1 MRLGK
6 QVEVVEGWKPFS
18 REDMDFEG
26 GDVLFDRKR
35 ILGCSKTVEDEH

>member
-6 QVEVVEGWKPFS
+6 QVEVVEEWKPFS

-26 GDVLFDRKR
+26 VMFCLIEKGFSGVAR
-35 ILGCSKTVEDEH
+35 TMEDEH